1 MTKILTVPNPIL
13 REKSKPA
20 VLDKKTLGL
29 IETLKKAL
37 TDKKG
42 GVKGVG
48 LAAVQIGAPKRVF
61 VAYSEKSKKFLTFIN
76 PEIAWVSKRLTSKKD
91 QKYEGCLSLPNKW
104 TQIKRAKEVKVKYQ
118 TETGQTQT
126 RKFSG
131 PMAIIVQHEHD
142 HLEGILFIDRAS
154 EQKAKL
160 YELKKDEEG
169 KEYLQEI
176 NELSN

>member
-1 MTKILTVPNPIL
+1 MTKILTVPNPVL
-13 REKSKPA
+13 REKSKPV
-20 VLDKKTLGL
+20 VLDKKTLDL
-29 IETLKKAL
+29 VNNLKKTL
-37 TDKKG
+37 TDEKG

-48 LAAVQIGAPKRVF
+48 LAAVQIGALKRVF

-76 PEIAWVSKRLTSKKD
+76 PEILWVSKRLTSKKD

-131 PMAIIVQHEHD
+131 QMAIIVQHEYD
-142 HLEGILFIDRAS
+142 HLEGILFVDRVL

-169 KEYLQEI
+169 NECLKEVKL
-176 NELSN
+176 